1 MIHLAVTRKTN
12 RRLLKKQKN
21 DELSNK
27 DPQKE
32 LPTHED
38 SSGVYIS
45 IGSVD
50 SLDVIGNG
58 EVKAQGVFKV
68 LDVRVHNGH
77 EEPITLN
84 SNNFKLID
92 GTGRE
97 YHISN
102 EFQLVL
108 KAANTA
114 TFKFGVLNPSENL
127 EGNIVFDV
135 PKKTQGLTLKINGD
149 MLDKGIELKVE

>member
-12 RRLLKKQKN
+12 RRLLKKQRMMN
-21 DELSNK
+21 LAHK

-32 LPTHED
+32 LPTHGD
-38 SSGVYIS
+38 SSDVYIS
-45 IGSVD
+45 IHSAD

-68 LDVRVHNGH
+68 LDVAVYNRQ

-84 SNNFKLID
+84 NNNFKLID

-102 EFQLVL
+102 ESQLVL

-114 TFKFGVLNPSENL
+114 TFKFGVLNPNENS

-135 PKKTQGLTLKINGD
+135 PKNTQGLTLKINGD
-149 MLDKGIELKVE
+149 MLDEGIELKVE